1 MFYIVTGGT
10 AYAMDHSTD
19 IMYGMTCFDD
29 NTVDIDDCFEI
40 NYDSMDDEEREYVA
54 HVAYHLQQIAKLTE
68 EHREVFVK

>member
-29 NTVDIDDCFEI
+29 NTVDVDDCFEI
-40 NYDSMDDEEREYVA
+40 NYDSMDDEER
-54 HVAYHLQQIAKLTE
+54 
-68 EHREVFVK
+68 